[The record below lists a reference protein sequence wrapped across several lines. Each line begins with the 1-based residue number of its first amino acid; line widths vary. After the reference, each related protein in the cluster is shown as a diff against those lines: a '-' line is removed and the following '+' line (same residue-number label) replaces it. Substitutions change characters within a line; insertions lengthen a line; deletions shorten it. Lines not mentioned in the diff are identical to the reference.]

1 MIERKVEAAL
11 GKKKDYQSICRM
23 DSNPKVR
30 KIMEEMLMDLS
41 SAVISLENIM
51 NFEII
56 LLGLGAIYWPER
68 YLTEVFQQKSENPCQ
83 KDKFPGQSY
92 GAGGSVQRHKQ
103 NV

>member
-1 MIERKVEAAL
+1 
-11 GKKKDYQSICRM
+11 M

-56 LLGLGAIYWPER
+56 LLGLGAIY
-68 YLTEVFQQKSENPCQ
+68 LSLI
-83 KDKFPGQSY
+83 
-92 GAGGSVQRHKQ
+92 HI
-103 NV
+103 